1 MNEAPGGSVS
11 DIFGSNSI
19 CCMCHRVS
27 PITSGQATCLF
38 CTLLD
43 VRSIRASLPELV
55 SWINFATLIKF
66 RRGVLEGFLAHGKT
80 CLRYTLPATISVH
93 SSEAAFGIMFDF
105 RVSGLAPLR
114 PSKLLCGS
122 LRILDMFVSFRITE
136 QPTPQLKVADSIGSL
151 NLFS

>member
-1 MNEAPGGSVS
+1 MPRCRSLFHGS
-11 DIFGSNSI
+11 
-19 CCMCHRVS
+19 
-27 PITSGQATCLF
+27 
-38 CTLLD
+38 TLKLKL
-43 VRSIRASLPELV
+43 SSE
-55 SWINFATLIKF
+55 
-66 RRGVLEGFLAHGKT
+66 GGFLAHGKT

-136 QPTPQLKVADSIGSL
+136 QPTPQLKVADSTGSL